1 MKDTW
6 HLGRKRDQSQE
17 IQECCDILEN
27 ARENTQ

>member
-6 HLGRKRDQSQE
+6 HFGRERDQSQE

-27 ARENTQ
+27 ALFVS

>member
-17 IQECCDILEN
+17 IQKCRDILEN
-27 ARENTQ
+27 ALFVS